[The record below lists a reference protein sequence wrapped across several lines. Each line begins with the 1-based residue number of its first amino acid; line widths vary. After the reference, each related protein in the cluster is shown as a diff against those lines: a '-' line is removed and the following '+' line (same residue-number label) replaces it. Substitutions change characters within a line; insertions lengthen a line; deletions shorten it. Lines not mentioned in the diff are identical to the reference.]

1 MNGGA
6 AQRWQNWE
14 AGVSKIRK
22 PGWGKRKKTTSHAN
36 QDRYAG
42 EKKHIEALEL
52 TGTQKNQ
59 VIIGLETPSNA
70 LGRRNLFRSSFRKS
84 HQGSLLPV
92 DALHYFPSHFFGM
105 PGAEEQMASLWLWNP
120 SSVLTETLTML
131 RAWGRLLVLWREHFK
146 QNICI
151 VCVGH
156 RLVQLACCFLLL
168 FP

>member
-6 AQRWQNWE
+6 GQRWQNWE

-22 PGWGKRKKTTSHAN
+22 PGWGKRKKNHQPCKSG
-36 QDRYAG
+36 QICRG
-42 EKKHIEALEL
+42 KKHIEALEL

-105 PGAEEQMASLWLWNP
+105 PGAEEQMASLWLWSP

-146 QNICI
+146 QDICI